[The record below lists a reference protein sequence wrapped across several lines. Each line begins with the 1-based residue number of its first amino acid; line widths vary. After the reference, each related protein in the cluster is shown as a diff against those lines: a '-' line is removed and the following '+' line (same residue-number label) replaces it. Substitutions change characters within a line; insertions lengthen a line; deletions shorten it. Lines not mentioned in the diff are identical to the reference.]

1 MALNW
6 FDVVL
11 LVILLITLIL
21 GLLKGFIRQ
30 IIGILAVVG
39 GLILAVNYYPR
50 VSLFFQEFISK
61 EVVSDLLAFLVIFL
75 GTLGVGGLLAWG
87 LSKLMKG
94 PLKFFNHLFG
104 GVLGLLK
111 GALISGVI
119 VLALTLFPLNPTIL
133 KDSLMAPYCLKMTK
147 AVVNL
152 IPSELKKKFEDAYY
166 EIMGEREKHE
176 QRF

>member
-1 MALNW
+1 MTLNW

-30 IIGILAVVG
+30 LVGIGAVVG

-61 EVVSDLLAFLVIFL
+61 EVVSHLLAFLAVFL
-75 GTLGVGGLLAWG
+75 GTLGVGGLFAWG
-87 LSKLMKG
+87 VSKLMKG

-104 GVLGLLK
+104 GLLGLLK
-111 GALISGVI
+111 GALISGV
-119 VLALTLFPLNPTIL
+119 VVFALMIFPLNPQIL
-133 KDSLMAPYCLKMTK
+133 KESRIAPCCLKMTK

-152 IPSELKKKFEDAYY
+152 IPPELKKKFEDAYY
-166 EIMGEREKHE
+166 EIMGEREKHG